1 MVPNPTL
8 ISSFWLPPFISRP
21 VNWIRLSSCSMT
33 YSKPIS
39 PVLSRAKSRS
49 TWLFT
54 GEVPKQGNHK
64 NMALPDELYDQI
76 ESQSERG
83 NDCSDDSDFA
93 WGSAPWHQRRPLL
106 THHQQKWEK

>member
-1 MVPNPTL
+1 MVPNPPL

-33 YSKPIS
+33 YSKPTS

-54 GEVPKQGNHK
+54 WTVPKQATHK
-64 NMALPDELYDQI
+64 YMKLPDEIYDQI
-76 ESQSERG
+76 ESLSKPG
-83 NDCSDDSDFA
+83 NECRVATDFA
-93 WGSAPWHQRRPLL
+93 GSIEYWRTELAVTAEETR
-106 THHQQKWEK
+106 